1 MTGCPSQPATTAAPD
16 ISCTKG
22 SSTVHPVDS
31 KRQLCH
37 GPELADWHSGCGSLY
52 SAPRRLLQD
61 GLATVAVDLRV
72 GKPPKKVYSITEAD
86 RRALQDWI
94 DLPASPGSLRD
105 FVTRLILENNL
116 SRSVLIA
123 HHGQRR
129 SEVADHRIDLEGV
142 VANPRRNGSL
152 GAALGT

>member
-1 MTGCPSQPATTAAPD
+1 MQRG
-16 ISCTKG
+16 
-22 SSTVHPVDS
+22 
-31 KRQLCH
+31 H

-52 SAPRRLLQD
+52 SALRRLLQD

-142 VANPRRNGSL
+142 VATL
-152 GAALGT
+152 GETDHSGQRLALEYALAVAHAEMA